1 MLPPTCAPGRSVA
14 GSPSDGQANRPGP
27 DMDEPRAARGNGT
40 GLWSRSRYRVA
51 PRYRSPKNASTEFCV
66 CRPATTWV
74 GMSQSSHPGPVAD
87 RSDQPQYGRVL
98 IPVCIRISIV
108 YMKTMID
115 IDDQA
120 LELAARE
127 LGTTTKK
134 DTVNAA
140 LQFVANRRS
149 RIEQLLDDPYAL
161 GVGPD
166 ITDPEIMR
174 QARR

>member
-1 MLPPTCAPGRSVA
+1 MYIHGC
-14 GSPSDGQANRPGP
+14 
-27 DMDEPRAARGNGT
+27 M
-40 GLWSRSRYRVA
+40 
-51 PRYRSPKNASTEFCV
+51 
-66 CRPATTWV
+66 
-74 GMSQSSHPGPVAD
+74 
-87 RSDQPQYGRVL
+87 
-98 IPVCIRISIV
+98 IV

-115 IDDQA
+115 LNDEA

-127 LGTTTKK
+127 LGTSTKK

-140 LQFVANRRS
+140 LQFVASRRQ

-166 ITDPEIMR
+166 IADAEIMR